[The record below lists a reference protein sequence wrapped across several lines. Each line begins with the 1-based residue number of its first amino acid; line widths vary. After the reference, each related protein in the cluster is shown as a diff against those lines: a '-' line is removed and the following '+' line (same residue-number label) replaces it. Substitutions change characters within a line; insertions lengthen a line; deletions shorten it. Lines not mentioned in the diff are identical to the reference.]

1 MSTIDAHSLRTI
13 DQLSTSRASVAI
25 LDKLWTQ
32 IDVLDDVKLMAEDV
46 KKRGSFFNEDF
57 TSLLYDMKV
66 AQKKLQEVVSR
77 HQEVN
82 ERARIERNEDAQEI
96 DRVWGLAEGDP
107 EKETEITKQKMQ
119 KFFFLQETDKPGAQ
133 QKDFDQLNDYVKEVL
148 GSLEVLGL
156 RMKRFD
162 EATKKLW

>member
-1 MSTIDAHSLRTI
+1 MSVIDGESLRTI
-13 DQLSTSRASVAI
+13 DQLSTARASVAI

-46 KKRGSFFNEDF
+46 KTRGSFFNEEF
-57 TSLLYDMKV
+57 TNVLNEMKV
-66 AQKKLQEVVSR
+66 AQKKLQEVVLR
-77 HQEVN
+77 HQEAS
-82 ERARIERNEDAQEI
+82 ERVRIERNEDAQEI
-96 DRVWGLAEGDP
+96 DRVWGLAQGDA

-119 KFFFLQETDKPGAQ
+119 KFFFLEDSERTGPQ

-148 GSLEVLGL
+148 ENLEVLGL
-156 RMKRFD
+156 RMRNFD